1 MRTGKRK
8 YFVIG
13 IAALLAAVAGY
24 LVFGGK
30 KREGPRYQPIAPR
43 LGSIETSISATGTVL
58 PKNRLE
64 IKPPV
69 AGRIEQ
75 IMVREG
81 QTVRRGQVLA
91 FMSSTERSALIDAA
105 RIEGGGSLAY
115 WEKVYRPIP
124 ILTPIAGEVIVRN
137 VEPGQAAVTTTAILV
152 ISDRLIVEAL
162 VDETD
167 IGRVT
172 EGQEALITLDAHP
185 EVQEAGRVQHIS
197 YESTSSNNVTVYT
210 VEIQPLHVPKI
221 FRSGMT
227 ANVRIIDARKDDIL
241 LVPAKAVMMKEGR
254 SYVRVPVS
262 GGGEPLMKEIIT
274 GISDDSSVEVVSGLG
289 PKDRVL
295 VASLE
300 KIEIPNEVSNP
311 FMPIPTRGKK
321 KVGSGR

>member
-1 MRTGKRK
+1 MRTPKKK
-8 YFVIG
+8 YYVVG
-13 IAALLAAVAGY
+13 IAAVLVVVAGY
-24 LVFGGK
+24 LIFGG
-30 KREGPRYQPIAPR
+30 RRQEGPTYQSITPR
-43 LGSIETSISATGTVL
+43 VGSIETSISATGTVL

-81 QTVRRGQVLA
+81 QMVRKGQVLA
-91 FMSSTERSALIDAA
+91 LMSSTERSALIDAA

-152 ISDRLIVEAL
+152 ISDRLVVDAL

-167 IGRVT
+167 IGRVA
-172 EGQEALITLDAHP
+172 EGQESLITLDAHP
-185 EVQEAGRVQHIS
+185 EVQVEGRVEHIS
-197 YESTSSNNVTVYT
+197 YESTTSNNVTVYT
-210 VEIQPLHVPKI
+210 VEIQPLHVPKL

-227 ANVRIIDARKDDIL
+227 ANVRIVDKRKEDIL
-241 LVPAKAVMMKEGR
+241 LLPAKAVTMKDGR
-254 SYVRVPVS
+254 SYVRVPAT
-262 GGGEPLMKEIIT
+262 GGEPRMKEITT

-289 PKDRVL
+289 LKDRVL
-295 VASLE
+295 IASMD
-300 KIEIPNEVSNP
+300 KIVVPTESSNP
-311 FMPIPTRGKK
+311 FMPFPRRGAK
-321 KVGSGR
+321 KVSGSR